1 MPVYDRRNP
10 FLSKIISRALLNKP
24 GCTRETWHFVLD
36 LQGSDM
42 EYTPG
47 DSVGIIPEND
57 PKKVEKIIQALAAKG
72 TEEIDDGKGQKYTFR
87 DYLLR
92 KANLAHPTK
101 KLFQEIAAVK
111 KDAFE
116 KLLEK
121 ENEEALKLYLAQV
134 DVEELVSEQQV
145 QFEPTI
151 FCKLLAPLLPRLYSI
166 ASAKSCVGHEVHL
179 TVARARYHID
189 SKERRGICSH
199 FLCDLANENEAS
211 IPLYLQPTR
220 DFCLPQND
228 ATPIIMIGPGTGV
241 APFRAFMQERIS
253 RDAPPRKC
261 WLFFGFLNL
270 KNDFFYEECWYAMVN
285 SGMLSVYVAF
295 SRDQE
300 EKIYVQD
307 RMWQKR
313 EEFWQWLTNGAVIY
327 VCGDASRMAKDVD
340 HMLHTIAQS
349 EGKLD
354 EIGARDFVK
363 ALRLEKRY
371 IKDVY

>member
-1 MPVYDRRNP
+1 MPAYDRHNP
-10 FLSKIISRALLNKP
+10 FLSKIISRSRLNNA
-24 GCTRETWHFVLD
+24 GCSRETWHFILD
-36 LQGSDM
+36 LQDSDI
-42 EYTPG
+42 EYAPG

-57 PKKVEKIIQALAAKG
+57 PKKVEKIIKELAATG
-72 TEEIDDGKGQKYTFR
+72 DEIVDDGKGQKYTFR
-87 DYLLR
+87 DYLRR
-92 KANLAHPTK
+92 KANLAHPTR
-101 KLFQEIAAVK
+101 KLFQEIALLK
-111 KDAFE
+111 KGALE

-121 ENEEALKLYLAQV
+121 ENEEALKKYLTQV
-134 DVEELVSEQQV
+134 DVEELIAEQQV
-145 QFEPTI
+145 QFEPTL

-166 ASAKSCVGHEVHL
+166 ASAKSCVGHQVHL
-179 TVARARYHID
+179 TVARVRYQID

-211 IPLYLQPTR
+211 VPLYLQPTR
-220 DFCLPQND
+220 DFRLPQND

-241 APFRAFMQERIS
+241 APFRSFMQERIS
-253 RDAPPRKC
+253 RGAPSGKC
-261 WLFFGFLNL
+261 WLFFGERNR
-270 KNDFFYEECWYAMVN
+270 KTDFFYEECWNKMIA
-285 SGMLSVYVAF
+285 SGMLQVDVAF

-307 RMWQKR
+307 RMWQKK
-313 EEFWQWLTNGAVIY
+313 EEFWQWLVNGAVIY

-340 HMLHTIAQS
+340 HTLHKIAQS

-354 EIGARDFVK
+354 EIGARDFIK